1 MLSGWYCLIP
11 HELDPDRFGI
21 FRKFYEKDF
30 LSISKYNGKAFSFCN
45 TENKSYDLMVQACLI
60 LYKHYFPSVEIDSDG
75 NEKYW
80 LEAKFFVH
88 KITGIETLPEH
99 FKLEQKIN
107 DFYKELV
114 CKKCCYTLDYT
125 SNKRTHL
132 WRRPRQ

>member
-107 DFYKELV
+107 DFITLKLENAKTNIYVNEERFNQ
-114 CKKCCYTLDYT
+114 CKFL
-125 SNKRTHL
+125 L
-132 WRRPRQ
+132 L